1 MLAGNQLKK
10 DSKRLIWKE
19 SDESMQEEILSKSET
34 SIDLEKVLLNPMQI
48 RSFILSLEKNV

>member
-19 SDESMQEEILSKSET
+19 SDETKQQEILLKSE
-34 SIDLEKVLLNPMQI
+34 SFIDLEKVLLNPMEI
-48 RSFILSLEKNV
+48 RSFILSLKQN

>member
-19 SDESMQEEILSKSET
+19 SDETKQQEILLKSE
-34 SIDLEKVLLNPMQI
+34 SFIDLEKILLNPMEI
-48 RSFILSLEKNV
+48 RSFILSLKQN